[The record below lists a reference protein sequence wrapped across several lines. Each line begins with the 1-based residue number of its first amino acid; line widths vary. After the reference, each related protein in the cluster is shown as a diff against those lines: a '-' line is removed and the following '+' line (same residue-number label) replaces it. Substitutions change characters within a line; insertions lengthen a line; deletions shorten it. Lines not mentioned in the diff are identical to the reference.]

1 MATKQTSSSSKGGG
15 LLGKLQALVLPKKP
29 NKAGVSIPGHY
40 NPSDPNQVLTVP
52 QYRDHL
58 TDIFTSRSAS
68 NSRELIKSLF
78 IQDPDTSAA
87 VNAYLTMANTDMQPL
102 VKDVDGAIDREGQKI
117 LNAILQAF
125 EQRSDYS
132 KGFQLRP
139 SIKEVC
145 ENLRYLLLRCGALP
159 VEAVFDENFAIS
171 EFRMVDP
178 DTLEWVEPQPGVY
191 KPQQKTSDGK
201 TLVLDIPTFFVK
213 FHRRDPTSM
222 YTYSPF
228 VSSINTIAA
237 RQQVINDL
245 YRIMQLTG
253 YPRMEA
259 KVLEEVLNKKAPVEI
274 RMDPEK
280 LRTYIENQM
289 RQISAAISNIRPDQ
303 AFVHTDSVEVS
314 MMNEKSPGMALDIS
328 KVIDTL
334 NAQNQAGLRTMAT
347 ILGRGNSGVNT
358 ATVEARL
365 FTMNAE
371 ELNNPIADL
380 MASVLTLAIRLQG
393 SASRVEVTFRP
404 SEMRPDTELE
414 PQYTMRAAR
423 LKEDLSLGIISDDE
437 YHLQM
442 YGRLRPDS
450 APELSGTNFLM
461 GQGAVGSGIDVES
474 VSPNS
479 DPMGKSLAP
488 EGGKNA
494 RSNTVKKQPSSTK
507 K

>member
-1 MATKQTSSSSKGGG
+1 MATTKPSPSSSS
-15 LLGKLQALVLPKKP
+15 GKSGVLSKMMTLVLPKKP
-29 NKAGVSIPGHY
+29 NKAGTSLPAHY
-40 NPSDPNQVLTVP
+40 NPSDPSQVLTAP

-58 TDIFTSRSAS
+58 QDLFTTRASSDSRA
-68 NSRELIKSLF
+68 LIKSLF
-78 IQDPDTSAA
+78 IQDPDMSAA
-87 VNAYLTMANTDMQPL
+87 VNAFLTMANTQIMAL

-117 LNAILQAF
+117 LNGILKAF
-125 EQRSDYS
+125 EQRTDYS

-145 ENLRYLLLRCGALP
+145 ENLRYLLLRSGSLP
-159 VEAVFDENFAIS
+159 VEVVFDENFLIN
-171 EFRMVDP
+171 EFRMIDP
-178 DTLEWVEPQPGVY
+178 DTLEWVEPQPGVF

-201 TLVLDIPTFFVK
+201 TIVLDIPTFFVK

-222 YTYSPF
+222 YTYSSF

-253 YPRMEA
+253 YPRLEVTVMED
-259 KVLEEVLNKKAPVEI
+259 VIRNKAPAELK
-274 RMDPEK
+274 MDATK
-280 LRTYIENQM
+280 MQQYIDTQLRT
-289 RQISAAISNIRPDQ
+289 ISSAVSNIRPDQ
-303 AFVHTDSVEVS
+303 AFVHTDSVETG
-314 MMNEKSPGMALDIS
+314 MLNEKSAGMTLDIS

-334 NAQNQAGLRTMAT
+334 NAQNQAGLRSMAT

-365 FTMNAE
+365 FTMHAE
-371 ELNNPIADL
+371 ELNQPIADL
-380 MASVLTLAIRLQG
+380 LASALTLAIRLQG
-393 SASRVEVTFRP
+393 SMSSVEVQFRP

-442 YGRLRPDS
+442 YGRLRPDA
-450 APELSGTNFLM
+450 APELSGTGFMNPAT
-461 GQGAVGSGIDVES
+461 GVSGEIDPS
-474 VSPNS
+474 GVSPNS
-479 DPMGKSLAP
+479 DPMGRSLTPDGSKS
-488 EGGKNA
+488 A
-494 RSNTVKKQPSSTK
+494 RSNTTK
-507 K
+507 TASK